1 MREAGVHLSGDSSA
15 NARREP
21 RGAETNPPLTIA
33 AQSTNVDL
41 VMIGRQAAKKPW
53 IFKQIKE
60 FKETGKILKE
70 PTEKEILEIMLK
82 HIKKL
87 FELEGEVVGARKAR
101 SAAIRYFGGFKN
113 AAKR

>member
-1 MREAGVHLSGDSSA
+1 
-15 NARREP
+15 
-21 RGAETNPPLTIA
+21 
-33 AQSTNVDL
+33 
-41 VMIGRQAAKKPW
+41 
-53 IFKQIKE
+53 
-60 FKETGKILKE
+60 
-70 PTEKEILEIMLK
+70 MLK